1 MFLNE
6 SEDLRGILLPV
17 PRPVSNAIQDACD
30 LVLHDHIVA
39 YRCRIRLFAAR
50 RPAAYPRFPAERS

>member
-30 LVLHDHIVA
+30 LVLHDHMVTFQH
-39 YRCRIRLFAAR
+39 RIHPFAAL
-50 RPAAYPRFPAERS
+50 RPTAYLRFLAETS